1 MDLYSFV
8 KARVVFVPNEY
19 WWVFCD
25 NVPMLKHGDVWK
37 AVDRLAAAHD
47 LSASGLAR
55 KSGLDPTT
63 FNKSKR
69 TTRDGKL
76 RWPSTESVAK
86 ILAATGADLHE
97 FVAYIES
104 TQQAAQRNVPLIGFA
119 QAGAEGY
126 FDDAGYPTGGGWDEI
141 SFPGSPDAHAFALEI
156 AGDSME
162 PVFRDGDTVIVSPEA
177 GVRRGDR
184 VVVKTTE
191 GEIMAKVLKRKSA
204 QRIELSSFNPAHKDR
219 EIALPDVV
227 WIARIVWAA
236 Q

>member
-1 MDLYSFV
+1 
-8 KARVVFVPNEY
+8 
-19 WWVFCD
+19 
-25 NVPMLKHGDVWK
+25 MLKHADVWK

-69 TTRDGKL
+69 TTREGKL

-97 FVAYIES
+97 FVAYIENGQPS
-104 TQQAAQRNVPLIGFA
+104 APRNVPLIGFA

-126 FDDAGYPTGGGWDEI
+126 FDDAGYPTGGGWEEI
-141 SFPGSPDAHAFALEI
+141 SFPGSTDAHAFALEI
-156 AGDSME
+156 SGDRME

-184 VVVKTTE
+184 VVVKTND
-191 GEIMAKVLKRKSA
+191 GEVMAKILKRKTA
-204 QRIELSSFNPAHKDR
+204 QKVELSSFNAAHKDR
-219 EIALPDVV
+219 EISLNDVE